1 LGVPIIL
8 VARRIEAFLFDILII
23 FGICSPTGYMIQ
35 SLFGY
40 IPQSGPAILFTILW
54 NFSLP
59 SWLYFLLSDRS
70 KKGKTVGKRLFKL
83 KVKARTSER
92 LGWGRALARTAIK
105 LLPWEII
112 HISAF
117 ALSKELGTF
126 TLLQYIGFVTGNA
139 LAFVYFIAS
148 ALTQGKRTIYDLI
161 LGTEIQFENF

>member
-1 LGVPIIL
+1 MREPIIL
-8 VARRIEAFLFDILII
+8 VARRAGAFLFDILII
-23 FGICSPTGYMIQ
+23 FGICGPTGYLIQ
-35 SLFGY
+35 RLFGY
-40 IPQSGPAILFTILW
+40 SPQTGPAIWFTILW

-59 SWLYFLLSDRS
+59 SWLYFLWSDRS

-105 LLPWEII
+105 LLPWELI
-112 HISAF
+112 HFSAF

-126 TLLQYIGFVTGNA
+126 TLLQYIGLATGNA
-139 LAFVYFIAS
+139 LALTYFIAS
-148 ALTQGKRTIYDLI
+148 AFTQGKRSVHDFM